1 MTIELYYW
9 PSIQGRGEFVRLAL
23 EAAGAA
29 YVDVA
34 REPGGQARML
44 KLMGDKG
51 LPHPPFA
58 PPFLVDG
65 EIMVAQTTAILLYLG
80 PKLDLAPADEAGR
93 LFTHQLSLTL
103 ADLTAEAHDTHHP
116 IGVSLYYADQRPEA
130 LRRASEFRE
139 QRIPKFLGYF
149 ERVMAANPVGDT
161 HLVGRALT
169 YADLGLFQVVEGLRY
184 AFPKAMRA
192 RERGWP
198 RVIALRDQVAALPKV
213 AAYLASD
220 RRIAFNTDGIFRH
233 YAELDG

>member
-23 EAAGAA
+23 EAAGET

-34 REPGGQARML
+34 RGPGGQARML
-44 KLMGDKG
+44 KLMGDKS
-51 LPHPPFA
+51 LAHPPFA

-65 EIMVAQTTAILLYLG
+65 EVMIAQTAAILFYLG
-80 PKLDLAPADEAGR
+80 PRLDLAPPDEAGR
-93 LFTHQLSLTL
+93 LFTHQLALTL
-103 ADLTAEAHDTHHP
+103 ADLVDEAHETHHP
-116 IGVSLYYADQRPEA
+116 VGVGLYYADQRPEA
-130 LRRASEFRE
+130 LRRASEFRQ

-149 ERVMAANPVGDT
+149 ERIMAANPVGDT
-161 HLVGRALT
+161 HLVGRSLT

-192 RERGWP
+192 GEHRWP
-198 RVIALRDQVAALPKV
+198 RVIALRDQVAALPRI

-233 YAELDG
+233 YAELDV